1 MWTQGTRR
9 WVVIGTGVT
18 AAAGLAAGAFFFGL
32 EGVEAASWIAGVAS
46 LVVAV
51 AAFVLAPGAG
61 TPAAGDPAAARS
73 VTVTGDVGGIVSIGD
88 NATNTQQR

>member
-9 WVVIGTGVT
+9 WVVIGTGAA

-32 EGVEAASWIAGVAS
+32 QGVEVASWIAGVAA

-51 AAFVLAPGAG
+51 AAFVLAPDGTGAA
-61 TPAAGDPAAARS
+61 PAGKAERS
-73 VTVTGDVGGIVSIGD
+73 VTVTGDVGGIISIGD